1 MAYEQLPTKVAIP
14 FYTRPD
20 FEENLSIPMQR
31 FRALG
36 FWIALLGRTRIHHT
50 GIMLSR
56 ADSTIVLSTS
66 ESSRAKFVD
75 EEGFHDRGFCPPT
88 HVADL
93 GEADVSVKQ
102 LMQFIKVPYRGY
114 RKDMIFYVLFSQY
127 FFPSII
133 AKSCTLI
140 TCEMLRMIG
149 YNVKDYVFPKELH
162 KDLSKRYPIK
172 TWEEYTKEYNLR
184 SKECN

>member
-1 MAYEQLPTKVAIP
+1 MSLDYTGLPTKIAIP

-20 FEENLSIPMQR
+20 FQEDFSTPMKR
-31 FRALG
+31 FHALG
-36 FWIALLGRTRIHHT
+36 FWIALIGRTRVHHT

-56 ADSTIVLSTS
+56 EDSTIVLSTS

-75 EEGFHDRGFCPPT
+75 EEGFHERGFCNPT

-93 GEADVSVKQ
+93 GVANVSIKQ

-114 RKDMIFYVLFSQY
+114 RKDMLFYTLFSRF

-149 YNVKDYVFPKELH
+149 YNIHDYVFPKDLY

-172 TWEEYTKEYNLR
+172 TWEEYSQENSLR
-184 SKECN
+184 S